1 MDSLLRG
8 CCNGTNGGP
17 AMNRMSML
25 TIGIAAG
32 SDATVPGR
40 AGGRG
45 VHGEKQQE
53 IADGGISVLERP
65 LIRVAT
71 EVVHGNRCCKLR
83 VT

>member
-32 SDATVPGR
+32 SDATVPG
-40 AGGRG
+40 GLVG
-45 VHGEKQQE
+45 VEFMEKN
-53 IADGGISVLERP
+53 SK
-65 LIRVAT
+65 
-71 EVVHGNRCCKLR
+71 KLR
-83 VT
+83 TAAFPFWNGL